1 MFEQKLLE
9 NQVILVTGGGTGLGR
24 SMAARFASLSAK
36 VVILARN
43 LERLEQTAA
52 EIRKETGGEVLSLE
66 LDVRRPE
73 MVDAALA
80 RVLREMGPVTGLV
93 NNAAG
98 NFLAATEDLS
108 PRGFDAIID
117 IVLRGSFFMTQA
129 VGRQMID
136 QRIRGSIVSILT
148 PYAMTGSAFVVPS
161 AMAKAG
167 VLAMTRSLAVEWGT
181 AYGIRLNA
189 VAPGPFP
196 TDGAWNAL
204 VPDGAVEE
212 EVKKRIPLRRFG
224 EHKELADLVAYL
236 MSPSAGYING
246 DCITIDGGGWQKS
259 GGDFNHLT
267 DLDRGSLKKI
277 FASMKARAK

>member
-1 MFEQKLLE
+1 
-9 NQVILVTGGGTGLGR
+9 
-24 SMAARFASLSAK
+24 
-36 VVILARN
+36 
-43 LERLEQTAA
+43 
-52 EIRKETGGEVLSLE
+52 
-66 LDVRRPE
+66 
-73 MVDAALA
+73 
-80 RVLREMGPVTGLV
+80 
-93 NNAAG
+93 
-98 NFLAATEDLS
+98 
-108 PRGFDAIID
+108 
-117 IVLRGSFFMTQA
+117 MTQA

>member
-1 MFEQKLLE
+1 MFDKNLLE

-24 SMAARFASLSAK
+24 SMATRFASLSAK

-43 LERLEQTAA
+43 LERLEQTAV
-52 EIRKETGGEVLSLE
+52 EIRKETGGEVLPLE

-73 MVDAALA
+73 MADAALV

-136 QRIRGSIVSILT
+136 QKIQGSIVSILT
-148 PYAMTGSAFVVPS
+148 PYAITGSAFVVPS

-236 MSPSAGYING
+236 MSASAGYING

-267 DLDRGSLKKI
+267 DLDRGSLKQI